1 MKLKEKFENV
11 LINCIDNMYDRGHT
25 ARECEIIADNYAEEF
40 GKWLRENDDGSL
52 LMSHL
57 LEIFYNEKKL

>member
-11 LINCIDNMYDRGHT
+11 IVCTEVEGCSKQAD
-25 ARECEIIADNYAEEF
+25 ECVTIADNYAEEF
-40 GKWLRENDDGSL
+40 GKWLRENDDESL

-57 LEIFYNEKKL
+57 LEIFYNQKKL